1 MDALLT
7 SAVAGLTAGG
17 TYALLGVCAVF
28 TYRLVSVVNFTG
40 AAIGTAGTFA
50 LIALT
55 EAGYPTW
62 PSVFAGILVGTF
74 VGVAIGY
81 VMTRW
86 FAESSASTKA
96 AVTVALLVGLIAVG
110 LRLTGG
116 QHPHVMP
123 ELFPGSAF
131 RLAGVEVTIASMLT
145 IGLAVLFTVLSDLFL
160 NRTRGGLHLRALSDR
175 PMAAELLGVK
185 VQLLSLLVWG
195 LTGAFTTFALMI
207 IAPQRSPNFMTL
219 SLLVVPALAAALVG
233 LFRSFWLTLAGG
245 ILLGVIEGMAS
256 TVDSISQYRSAIP
269 FLVVLAV
276 LLWSQREARWDEAR

>member
-62 PSVFAGILVGTF
+62 PSVLAGILVGTF
-74 VGVAIGY
+74 VGVAIGTI
-81 VMTRW
+81 MTRW

-131 RLAGVEVTIASMLT
+131 RLAGVEVTIASVLT

-160 NRTRGGLHLRALSDR
+160 NRTRVGLHLRALSDR

>member
-62 PSVFAGILVGTF
+62 PSVLAGILVGTF
-74 VGVAIGY
+74 VGVAIGTI
-81 VMTRW
+81 MTRW

-131 RLAGVEVTIASMLT
+131 RLAGVEVTIASVLT

-160 NRTRGGLHLRALSDR
+160 NRTRVGLHLRALSDR

-276 LLWSQREARWDEAR
+276 LLWSQREARWDDAR

>member
-62 PSVFAGILVGTF
+62 PSVLAGILVGTF

-131 RLAGVEVTIASMLT
+131 RMAGVEVTVASVLT

-160 NRTRGGLHLRALSDR
+160 NRTRVGLHLRALSDR

-245 ILLGVIEGMAS
+245 ILLGVVEGMAS

-269 FLVVLAV
+269 FLVVLSV
-276 LLWSQREARWDEAR
+276 LLWSQREARWDDAR

>member
-74 VGVAIGY
+74 VGVAIGTI
-81 VMTRW
+81 MTRW

-131 RLAGVEVTIASMLT
+131 RMAGVEVTFASVLT

-160 NRTRGGLHLRALSDR
+160 NRTHVGLHLRALSDR

-276 LLWSQREARWDEAR
+276 LLWSQREARWDDAR

>member
-1 MDALLT
+1 MDAYLAA
-7 SAVAGLTAGG
+7 AVAGLTAGG

-28 TYRLVSVVNFTG
+28 TYRLVAVVNFTG
-40 AAIGTAGTFA
+40 AAIGTAGTFT

-62 PSVFAGILVGTF
+62 PSVLVGIV
-74 VGVAIGY
+74 VGTAVCALIGF

-86 FAESSASTKA
+86 FAAASASTKA
-96 AVTVALLVGLIAVG
+96 AVTAALLVGLIAVG

-123 ELFPGSAF
+123 DLFPGSAF
-131 RLAGVEVTIASMLT
+131 SLAGVQVTNASALT
-145 IGLAVLFTVLSDLFL
+145 IGLALVFTIASNLFL
-160 NRTRGGLHLRALSDR
+160 NGTRTGLHLRALADR
-175 PMAAELLGVK
+175 PMAAELLGVR
-185 VQLLSLLVWG
+185 VRLLSLLVWG
-195 LTGAFTTFALMI
+195 VTGAFTTFALMI

-245 ILLGVIEGMAS
+245 IGLGVIEGLAS
-256 TVDSISQYRSAIP
+256 TIDVVSRYRSAIP
-269 FLVVLAV
+269 FLIVLAV

>member
-62 PSVFAGILVGTF
+62 PSVLAGILVGTF

-131 RLAGVEVTIASMLT
+131 RLAGVEVTIASVLT

-160 NRTRGGLHLRALSDR
+160 NRTRVGLHLRALSDR

-269 FLVVLAV
+269 FLVVLSV
-276 LLWSQREARWDEAR
+276 LLWSQREARWDDAR